1 MNKTSLGKK
10 FEKNF
15 GDSAKQ
21 DGIFTHRLKDTDLS
35 YNGNSVSSFTPS
47 NKCDYYFLGNVKDG
61 RGTLFGVECKSTKY
75 SSIGIQTSPED
86 PEKMIKYK
94 QIQSL
99 IELSMYEGI
108 KSGFVLNFRDD
119 DTNMED
125 TYYISIEDF
134 STFLNETHKKSI
146 NKADCELRG
155 LYVES
160 KLKRTN
166 YKYNVKKMLEDII
179 RKES

>member
-1 MNKTSLGKK
+1 
-10 FEKNF
+10 
-15 GDSAKQ
+15 
-21 DGIFTHRLKDTDLS
+21 
-35 YNGNSVSSFTPS
+35 
-47 NKCDYYFLGNVKDG
+47 
-61 RGTLFGVECKSTKY
+61 
-75 SSIGIQTSPED
+75 
-86 PEKMIKYK
+86 
-94 QIQSL
+94 L

-155 LYVES
+155 LSVES
-160 KLKRTN
+160 KFKRTN